1 MSFKVTGKISKVL
14 AKEEGTSKAGKEW
27 VKQSFVVVNNDG
39 YEGKEV
45 IYCFEIFG
53 GEKVDKFN
61 QYNKVGDVVEVSF
74 SIGTNEW
81 SDPKTK
87 NDRYFTSLSAF
98 SVFKSEVST
107 TLVPE
112 FEAVDSSDLEEGEDD
127 LPF

>member
-81 SDPKTK
+81 KEK
-87 NDRYFTSLSAF
+87 YFTSLSAF
-98 SVFKSEVST
+98 SVFKSEVSA
-107 TLVPE
+107 TLTPE
-112 FEAVDSSDLEEGEDD
+112 FDTVDSSDLKEVDDD